1 MLCITIPYSDGWSAK
16 VDGQNVKIYKANGM
30 FMGILMT
37 PGEHKI
43 ELNYMTPGLKMGV
56 VLSLAGWIA
65 LAILALLRKKY
76 IIK

>member
-1 MLCITIPYSDGWSAK
+1 
-16 VDGQNVKIYKANGM
+16 
-30 FMGILMT
+30 MGILMT